1 MRRTS
6 TTAAVAATLL
16 VVALALA
23 GCGSSGDGDTGAAV
37 GLPDDG
43 GTLPAALPASV
54 PARCTSTEVVTMPY
68 ATVAGVDPDLLSV
81 DVYALPDGC
90 GPSPVVFWVHGG
102 GWRTGDKANEGVDTK
117 AAWAAAHGWTLV
129 SVNYRLSTE
138 GSGVMWPTHGQDV
151 ADAVSWTLEHSD
163 RFGLDPGRVA
173 IIGHSAGAHIA
184 SMVAVDPTLTA
195 GAELDRSAVDCLVA
209 LDTEGYDVQE
219 RVDSSGEAT
228 DQMYTAAFG
237 TDPAAL
243 AAASPLQVLQQA
255 GGPVA
260 DAVIVTRGLPKRRA
274 QAEAFA
280 DALRAAGSEVEV
292 VDATGYSH
300 ADVNHQLGVP
310 GETVETPT
318 ITAFLQRCLA

>member
-1 MRRTS
+1 MAAFAVLLV
-6 TTAAVAATLL
+6 AAV
-16 VVALALA
+16 ALA
-23 GCGSSGDGDTGAAV
+23 GCGAGGSGSAGGDPGDPGTGIEV
-37 GLPDDG
+37 PDDG
-43 GTLPAALPASV
+43 GTLPAPLPASI
-54 PARCTSTEVVTMPY
+54 PARCTSTEVVTAPY
-68 ATVAGVDPDLLSV
+68 ATVAGVDPDLSSV
-81 DVYALPDGC
+81 DVYALPEGC

-102 GWRTGDKANEGVDTK
+102 GWRIGDKANEGVDTK

-151 ADAVSWTLEHSD
+151 ADAVSWTLDHSD

-195 GAELDRSAVDCLVA
+195 GADLDRSAVDCLVA

-219 RVDSSGEAT
+219 RVDSSGEVT
-228 DQMYTAAFG
+228 DEMYTAAFG
-237 TDPAAL
+237 SDPAAL
-243 AAASPLQVLQQA
+243 AAASPLQVLERA

-274 QAEAFA
+274 QAQAFA
-280 DALRAAGSEVEV
+280 DALRAAGSAVEV

-300 ADVNHQLGVP
+300 ADVNHQLGVA

>member
-1 MRRTS
+1 MGAPMTRKS
-6 TTAAVAATLL
+6 TLAAVAVLL
-16 VVALALA
+16 AAALALA
-23 GCGSSGDGDTGAAV
+23 GCGSDGSENDGASSGAPTAV
-37 GLPDDG
+37 TSP
-43 GTLPAALPASV
+43 S
-54 PARCTSTEVVTMPY
+54 CTDTEVVTAPY
-68 ATVAGVDPDLLSV
+68 ATVAGVDPNLLSV

-102 GWRTGDKANEGVDTK
+102 GWRIGDKANEGVETK
-117 AAWAAAHGWTLV
+117 AAWAASHGWTLV

-151 ADAVSWTLEHSD
+151 ADAISWTLDHSD
-163 RFGLDPGRVA
+163 RFGLDPARVA

-184 SMVAVDPTLTA
+184 SMVTVDPTLTA
-195 GAELDRSAVDCLVA
+195 GASLDRSAVDCLVA

-219 RVDSSGEAT
+219 RVDSSGEVT

-243 AAASPLQVLQQA
+243 AAASPLQVLQA
-255 GGPVA
+255 SGGPVA

-292 VDATGYSH
+292 IDATGYSH
-300 ADVNHQLGVP
+300 ADVNHQLGVD
-310 GETVETPT
+310 GELVETPT

>member
-1 MRRTS
+1 MTRKSRL
-6 TTAAVAATLL
+6 AAVAVVLATA
-16 VVALALA
+16 VALA
-23 GCGSSGDGDTGAAV
+23 GCGSDGSENDGASSGAATAV
-37 GLPDDG
+37 TSP
-43 GTLPAALPASV
+43 
-54 PARCTSTEVVTMPY
+54 RCTDTEVVTAPY
-68 ATVAGVDPDLLSV
+68 AAVAGVDPNLLSV

-102 GWRTGDKANEGVDTK
+102 GWRVGDKANEGVETK
-117 AAWAAAHGWTLV
+117 AAWAASHGWTLV

-151 ADAVSWTLEHSD
+151 ADAISWTLDHSD
-163 RFGLDPGRVA
+163 RFGLDPARVA

-184 SMVAVDPTLTA
+184 SMVTVDPSLTA
-195 GAELDRSAVDCLVA
+195 GAGLDRSAVDCLVA

-219 RVDSSGEAT
+219 RVDSSGEVT

-237 TDPAAL
+237 TDPTAL
-243 AAASPLQVLQQA
+243 AAASPLQVLQA
-255 GGPVA
+255 SGGPVA

-292 VDATGYSH
+292 IDATGYSH
-300 ADVNHQLGVP
+300 ADVNQLLGEA

>member
-1 MRRTS
+1 M
-6 TTAAVAATLL
+6 TALAVLL
-16 VVALALA
+16 VSAVALA
-23 GCGSSGDGDTGAAV
+23 GCGGSSAGGASGSGADV
-37 GLPDDG
+37 PDDG
-43 GTLPAALPASV
+43 GTLPAAVTAST
-54 PARCTSTEVVTMPY
+54 PSRCTTTDVVTAPY
-68 ATVAGVDPDLLSV
+68 ANVPGVDPDLLSV
-81 DVYALPDGC
+81 DVYALPEGC

-102 GWRTGDKANEGVDTK
+102 GWRLGDKANEGVDTK
-117 AAWAAAHGWTLV
+117 AAWAAAHGWALV

-151 ADAVSWTLEHSD
+151 ADAVSWTLDHSD

-173 IIGHSAGAHIA
+173 IVGHWAGAPIA
-184 SMVAVDPTLTA
+184 SMVAVDAALTA
-195 GAELDRSAVDCLVA
+195 GAGLDRSAVSCLVA

-219 RVDSSGEAT
+219 RVDSSGGVT
-228 DQMYTAAFG
+228 DQMYAAAFG

-243 AAASPLQVLQQA
+243 AAASPLQVLEQT

-274 QAEAFA
+274 QAQAFA
-280 DALRAAGSEVEV
+280 DALRAAGSQVEV